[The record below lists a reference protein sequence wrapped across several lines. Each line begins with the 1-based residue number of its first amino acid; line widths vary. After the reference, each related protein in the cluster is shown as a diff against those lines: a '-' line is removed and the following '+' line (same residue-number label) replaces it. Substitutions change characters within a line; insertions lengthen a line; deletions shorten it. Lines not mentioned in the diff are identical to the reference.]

1 MKQDNGLVTNDKQA
15 MAALKQHGGNIVTV
29 ILLVLA
35 GFFGW
40 QFYQKN
46 YGRVDTVA
54 ADSYT
59 AISNDSAAL
68 VLAAENPDAQASS
81 TNKEQLFSKIDSL
94 VAEHGDTVYAWQ
106 ALMTK
111 ARHQAD
117 SDDYAGAAVTLKAA
131 SEVPIDDE
139 GLLAISRLQLAAVEL
154 AAGQADTAL
163 ATINGTFPESFEA
176 TRLEILGDIHVAKK
190 DDAAAKAAYEKA
202 WEILSGRQ
210 ESRALLKLKMQSLGL
225 EPADIERPAVVS
237 EQAMTTLEV
246 GDEAM
251 AAELASGVTAETAT
265 EVEAAATPETTS
277 GQ

>member
-35 GFFGW
+35 AFFGW

-68 VLAAENPDAQASS
+68 ALAAQNPDAQASE
-81 TNKEQLFSKIDSL
+81 TTKEQLFSNIDSL
-94 VAEHGDTVYAWQ
+94 VAKHGDTVYAWQ

-154 AAGQADTAL
+154 AAGQADAAL

-176 TRLEILGDIHVAKK
+176 TRLEVLGDIQVAKK

-237 EQAMTTLEV
+237 EQAMTNLQGV
-246 GDEAM
+246 DDEAM
-251 AAELASGVTAETAT
+251 AEALAVAGVAAEAE
-265 EVEAAATPETTS
+265 PETTAKTTTE
-277 GQ
+277 Q

>member
-68 VLAAENPDAQASS
+68 ALAAQNPDAQASS

-251 AAELASGVTAETAT
+251 ASELASGVTAETAT
-265 EVEAAATPETTS
+265 EVETAATPETTS

>member
-68 VLAAENPDAQASS
+68 ALAAENPDAQASS

-154 AAGQADTAL
+154 AAEQADTAL